1 MSRNPICQETSEEGI
16 CIFRA
21 VPYSV
26 RLYIIFKGTHNPHYQ
41 PFNHSRQRVV
51 SPPPPSF
58 LKIPQGILLSA
69 FNKIPTRKHFSS

>member
-51 SPPPPSF
+51 SPPPP
-58 LKIPQGILLSA
+58 
-69 FNKIPTRKHFSS
+69 HF